1 MNYGNHKRKKILLV
15 TLWGYKNYGN
25 RLQAIAL
32 KQMIKENG
40 FDVVCAATQQCSYLS
55 RFKRLVKITLGFLR
69 YSRFRKIYLQ
79 DLRRQALLRTSRT
92 ILEPI
97 THDIHGYQTQKTI
110 VPDDYAFA
118 VTGSDQVWHKW
129 SRNEHELPY
138 YYLQFMPEN
147 KRISYAASF
156 GFDSFKQEDLSAHTI
171 GLSGMHRISCRE
183 QSGCNL
189 VSQLT
194 GTPAE
199 LVLDPTLCVGRS
211 FWNQMEQKPFFSL
224 SSRYALVFIL
234 GDKKE
239 YLSKIRS
246 YTSEHDLDIIDLF
259 DENRVDVWRTGIG
272 QFIWLVHHAEVIFTD
287 SFHCTV
293 FSILYEKSFTV
304 FRRKQAKMEE
314 MFGRLDT
321 LLKLTETENHI
332 YDGRSIKQST
342 IDYEKV
348 KKLLEPMQKK
358 SVEWLQHVLHDDLEE

>member
-1 MNYGNHKRKKILLV
+1 MNDSKDNRKKILLV

-40 FDVVCAATQQCSYLS
+40 FDIECAATQLYSCWS
-55 RFKRLVKITLGFLR
+55 RFKQLVRISLGFLGFGP
-69 YSRFRKIYLQ
+69 FRKSYLES
-79 DLRRQALLRTSRT
+79 LRQQALLRTSKP

-97 THDIHGYQTQKTI
+97 THEIHGYQAQRI
-110 VPDDYAFA
+110 IDPNRYAFA

-129 SRNEHELPY
+129 FEDKYELPY

-156 GFDSFKQEDLSAHTI
+156 GFNSFRQEDLYAHSI
-171 GLSGMHRISCRE
+171 GLCGMHRISCRE
-183 QSGCNL
+183 QSGCDL

-194 GTPAE
+194 STPAE
-199 LVLDPTLCVGRS
+199 LVLDPTLCVGRP
-211 FWNQMEQKPFFSL
+211 FWNQMEQEPFFSL
-224 SSRYALVFIL
+224 SSRYALVFML

-246 YTSEHDLDIIDLF
+246 YTSEHGLDIIDLF

-287 SFHCTV
+287 SYHCTV

-304 FRRKQAKMEE
+304 FRRKPTKVEE

-332 YDGRSIKQST
+332 YDGRSINQDT

-358 SVEWLQHVLHDDLEE
+358 SVEWLHYALSDDLDE